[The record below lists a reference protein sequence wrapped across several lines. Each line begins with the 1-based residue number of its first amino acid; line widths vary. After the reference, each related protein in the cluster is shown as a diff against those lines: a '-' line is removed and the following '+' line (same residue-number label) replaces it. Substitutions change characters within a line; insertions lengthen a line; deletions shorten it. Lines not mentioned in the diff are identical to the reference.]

1 MLLPKAK
8 SSRNMLKEK
17 ELKKYAVKKFVMAT
31 SVMDAIKREKT
42 ATVDEVWVDQDWMRN
57 QPNKPSVIGF
67 MTEEKE

>member
-1 MLLPKAK
+1 
-8 SSRNMLKEK
+8 MLKEK